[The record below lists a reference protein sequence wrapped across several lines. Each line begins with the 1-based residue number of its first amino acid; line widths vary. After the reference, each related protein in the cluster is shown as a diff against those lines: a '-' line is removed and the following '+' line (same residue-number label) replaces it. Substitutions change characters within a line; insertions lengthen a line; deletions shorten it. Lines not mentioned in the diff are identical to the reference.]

1 MQSHITNTAAS
12 GAAIRAQSSYKQ
24 GSIEQ
29 NTLVSSKTIKPNSE
43 NFPIY
48 RQLFSRYGKLE
59 SDAASIL
66 NNK

>member
-1 MQSHITNTAAS
+1 MQSSIANTAAS

-24 GSIEQ
+24 GSIEH

-43 NFPIY
+43 NFLIY
-48 RQLFSRYGKLE
+48 RQLFSRFGKLE
-59 SDAASIL
+59 SSAALVL